1 MNANVRLI
9 LMGLVTVAA
18 VSGAVYLYSTTWPL
32 EQHQRQ
38 CRTASGKA
46 GIEACTWVVKSEM
59 AGKDDL
65 AAAYTQRGNR
75 YGILK
80 QYDRALADFDAA
92 LSLKPDAVEAL
103 AGRGWTYSVLGRHQR
118 AVIDFDKVVSKRP
131 NANTYNLRCWA
142 RATWGE
148 QLDAALAD
156 CNESLKLKPDYADAL
171 DSRALV
177 HYRRGEYGLA
187 VGDAS
192 GALSI
197 DLKLAPSLYVRGL
210 ARLHEGNETDGN
222 ADIAAAKKLDP
233 KIAETYAGYGVK
245 P

>member
-18 VSGAVYLYSTTWPL
+18 VSGTVYLYSTTWPL
-32 EQHQRQ
+32 EEHQRQ

-46 GIEACTWVVKSEM
+46 GIEACTWVIKSDR
-59 AGKDDL
+59 AGEEDV
-65 AAAYTQRGNR
+65 AEAYTQRGNR

-80 QYDRALADFDAA
+80 QYDRAMADFDAA
-92 LSLKPDAVEAL
+92 LRLKPDQINAL
-103 AGRGWTYSVLGRHQR
+103 AGRGWTYSALGQHQR
-118 AVIDFDKVVSKRP
+118 AIQDMDRVVSKKP
-131 NANTYNLRCWA
+131 NANTYNMRCWE
-142 RATWGE
+142 RAVWGQ
-148 QLDAALAD
+148 QLGAALAD
-156 CNESLKLKPDYADAL
+156 CNESLKLKPDYAAAL

-192 GALSI
+192 GALSV

-210 ARLHEGNETDGN
+210 ARLREGNEKDGN
-222 ADIAAAKKLDP
+222 TDIAAAKKLDP
-233 KIAETYAGYGVK
+233 KIAETYADYGVT